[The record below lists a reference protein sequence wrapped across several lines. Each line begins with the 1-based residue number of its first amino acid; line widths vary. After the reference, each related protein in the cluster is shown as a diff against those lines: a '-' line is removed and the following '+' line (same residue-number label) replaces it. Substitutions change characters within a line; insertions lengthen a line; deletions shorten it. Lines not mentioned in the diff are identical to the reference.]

1 MCVLNSSDGWVN
13 TVGAEFYVLVAY
25 FHGTLHLDIVTSSAV
40 IAYLVCA
47 FSLFVLLTNSQ

>member
-13 TVGAEFYVLVAY
+13 TVGDEFYVLVAY